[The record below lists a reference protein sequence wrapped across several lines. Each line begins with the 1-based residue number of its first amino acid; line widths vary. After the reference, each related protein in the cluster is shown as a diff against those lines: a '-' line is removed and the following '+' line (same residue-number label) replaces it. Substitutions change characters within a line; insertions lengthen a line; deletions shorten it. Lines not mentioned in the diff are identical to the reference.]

1 MLGDSSQKTE
11 MVLEFTTGS
20 SAGVAEGGS
29 SQVAVLVLGSLTGSR
44 DSVSGFSS
52 HNLAQS
58 PC

>member
-20 SAGVAEGGS
+20 SAGVGGGS

-52 HNLAQS
+52 HVLTQS